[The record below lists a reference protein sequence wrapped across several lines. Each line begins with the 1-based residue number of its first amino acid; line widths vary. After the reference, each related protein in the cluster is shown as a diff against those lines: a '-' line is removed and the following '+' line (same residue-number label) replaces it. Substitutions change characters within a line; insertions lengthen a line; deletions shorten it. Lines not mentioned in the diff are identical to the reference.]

1 MGKDDIAVLDGGF
14 AKWQAEGRE
23 IEDMDPIVR
32 DRHMTVRRQNHRVRD
47 VTQVSAA
54 SKLKNTEVID
64 ARSPSRF
71 AGEEPEPREGLRAGH
86 IPGSKN
92 VHYRSLLTDD
102 GTLKDNDALRAV
114 FEAAGVDLAKPAITT
129 CGSGVTAAI
138 LSLAMERIG
147 KSDHS
152 LYDGSW
158 AEWGAFPT
166 LPVATGPAE
175 ESETERFE
183 TLKAQPADKI
193 LALVQA
199 YREDPRDTKI
209 DLGVGVYKDADGNT
223 PIMRAIKAAEKQL
236 WEDEQTKAY
245 TGLAGDPGFADV
257 MVPLVLGDSVAR
269 DKVAAAAT
277 PGGTGAV
284 RQAFDMAKMANP
296 NLRVF
301 VSNPTWPNHLSIL
314 KHMGIETV
322 AYRYFDNETGGVDFD
337 GMMADLAQV
346 GKGDIVLVH
355 GCCHNPTGANLN
367 ATEWQALIELLNRT
381 GATPMVDL
389 AYQGFGDG
397 LDADA
402 AAVRMVASSVPECL
416 IAASCSKNFGIYRER
431 TGLLMAVAQDGGAKK
446 LNQGTLN
453 YLNRQNFSFPPD
465 HGARLVTYVLG
476 DDALRAEWQAELEE
490 MRTGMLSLREQL
502 AGELQRLSGS
512 DRFGFLAQ
520 HRGMFSR
527 LGASPEQV
535 ETLRRDHGVYMVGD
549 SRMNIAG
556 LNAQT
561 VPILAEAIV
570 KSGV

>member
-1 MGKDDIAVLDGGF
+1 M
-14 AKWQAEGRE
+14 
-23 IEDMDPIVR
+23 
-32 DRHMTVRRQNHRVRD
+32 
-47 VTQVSAA
+47 
-54 SKLKNTEVID
+54 
-64 ARSPSRF
+64 
-71 AGEEPEPREGLRAGH
+71 
-86 IPGSKN
+86 
-92 VHYRSLLTDD
+92 
-102 GTLKDNDALRAV
+102 
-114 FEAAGVDLAKPAITT
+114 
-129 CGSGVTAAI
+129 
-138 LSLAMERIG
+138 
-147 KSDHS
+147 
-152 LYDGSW
+152 
-158 AEWGAFPT
+158 
-166 LPVATGPAE
+166 
-175 ESETERFE
+175 FE
-183 TLKAQPADKI
+183 TIKEQPADKI
-193 LALVQA
+193 LMLMQA
-199 YREDPRDTKI
+199 FREDPREDKI

-257 MVPLVLGDSVAR
+257 MVALVLGDAVAR
-269 DKVAAAAT
+269 ENVAAAAT

-284 RQAFDMAKMANP
+284 RQAFDMARMANP
-296 NLRVF
+296 NVRVF
-301 VSNPTWPNHLSIL
+301 VSDPTWPNHLSIL

-322 AYRYFDNETGGVDFD
+322 SYRYFDNESGGVNFD
-337 GMMADLAQV
+337 GMMADLAQA

-367 ATEWQALIELLNRT
+367 ATEWQALIELLNQT

-465 HGARLVTYVLG
+465 HGARLVTYVLS

-556 LNAQT
+556 LNAKT